1 MRGQTPT
8 CNIAKSQGSA
18 AAQCEQRGIDKVEKR
33 LWLFRAALSVLT
45 TPKYRSVKPGTD
57 YSATRYSCSVILP
70 HAMRHL

>member
-33 LWLFRAALSVLT
+33 LWLFREALSVL
-45 TPKYRSVKPGTD
+45 YNAQIRSVKPGAD
-57 YSATRYSCSVILP
+57 
-70 HAMRHL
+70 

>member
-33 LWLFRAALSVLT
+33 LWLFREALSVLT

-57 YSATRYSCSVILP
+57 
-70 HAMRHL
+70 